1 MAEEQKTASTIPS
14 GIGAT
19 EFNTWKHHPVTKAY
33 FQYLLDQRA
42 DIKGAAVEAWEGGK
56 LSLAVA
62 DEMRGASNT
71 LKRAAEPDFAE
82 LVKFYDEINQMK
94 KQEMQ
99 ADEPTDGN
107 QGTQG

>member
-1 MAEEQKTASTIPS
+1 MADEKKQATTIPS

-56 LSLAVA
+56 LSLAIA
-62 DEMRGASNT
+62 DEMRGVSNT

-94 KQEMQ
+94 KQELQ
-99 ADEPTDGN
+99 ADDNEKDN
-107 QGTQG
+107 